1 MEPINWPRWQSTLKQ
16 KQKKQKN
23 KKTKTKKKVKKIQIK
38 KTYQYWL
45 SSWSING
52 FHGLLEE
59 RHFRKHGLLGKRC
72 FGREFRLI
80 VDVVN

>member
-1 MEPINWPRWQSTLKQ
+1 MTINIKT
-16 KQKKQKN
+16 
-23 KKTKTKKKVKKIQIK
+23 KTKTKKKVKKIQIK
-38 KTYQYWL
+38 KTYQYRL

-59 RHFRKHGLLGKRC
+59 RHFRKHVLLGKRC
-72 FGREFRLI
+72 FGREFMLI

>member
-1 MEPINWPRWQSTLKQ
+1 MTINIKTKT
-16 KQKKQKN
+16 KKKKTKN
-23 KKTKTKKKVKKIQIK
+23 KKTKKKVKKIQIK
-38 KTYQYWL
+38 KTYQYRL

-59 RHFRKHGLLGKRC
+59 RHFQKHGLLGKRC
-72 FGREFRLI
+72 FGRVFRLI